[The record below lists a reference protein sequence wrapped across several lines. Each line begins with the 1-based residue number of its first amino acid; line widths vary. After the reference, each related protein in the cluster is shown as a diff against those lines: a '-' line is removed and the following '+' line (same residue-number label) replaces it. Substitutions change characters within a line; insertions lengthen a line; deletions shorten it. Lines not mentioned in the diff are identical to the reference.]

1 MFVLIH
7 FFHTLKV
14 LTIEV
19 SILEEVAVIE
29 WKANL

>member
-29 WKANL
+29 